1 MHRLIDRVLLMGLIA
16 SVLSLGACSQH
27 DSHAAHGE
35 SPAQVEKIDGS
46 SLSRVTLTE
55 KAMERIALETVAVE
69 ERDLNGSTRQVVP
82 YSSLIYDSTGNTW
95 IYTSPQPRT
104 FVRLQVVVDR
114 IEDGWVYL
122 SDGPAAGTTVASVG
136 VAELYGSETGV
147 GH

>member
-16 SVLSLGACSQH
+16 STLPLGACSQN

-35 SPAQVEKIDGS
+35 GPAQVEKIEGS

-82 YSSLIYDSTGNTW
+82 YSSLIYDSSGNTW